1 MDFTKRRATTKSNP
15 PQDDLEEVKYSFLT
29 EVVETVDM
37 NDIPPELILNWDQ
50 TGINLVP
57 TALWMMNKRGRKRIA
72 IERYQDKRQIT
83 AVMCG
88 SLVGEL
94 LPMQLIYA
102 DKTSC
107 CHPAYQ
113 FPQDW
118 LVSHTE
124 NLWAN
129 EFFCTPY
136 SFEACTTIN
145 NNNHHA
151 KIYR

>member
-29 EVVETVDM
+29 EVVETVDI
-37 NDIPPELILNWDQ
+37 NDIPLELILNWDQ

-57 TALWMMNKRGRKRIA
+57 TAFWTMDKRGKKRIA
-72 IERYQDKRQIT
+72 IEGYQDKRQIT

-102 DKTSC
+102 GKTSC

-118 LVSHTE
+118 LISHAE
-124 NLWAN
+124 NHWAN
-129 EFFCTPY
+129 EIAMLKYIDEVIVPFVQKKRN
-136 SFEACTTIN
+136 I
-145 NNNHHA
+145 
-151 KIYR
+151 